1 MPTYEYVCE
10 GCGHEYERFQS
21 IMASPDRT
29 CPKCG
34 KRKVRRKIGIGAGVL
49 FKGTGF
55 YETDYR
61 SDGYS
66 KAAEA
71 DRKSSETPKA
81 EGAKKEGGDAAKPAD
96 AGAKAGASS
105 TPSETPKPAAEKP
118 SKEPRVK
125 ALHPSREGR
134 GQGNLRRGAAAKS
147 TARARSRRKGLAMR
161 KVVSIIAIV
170 AVVLV
175 VAAVLLIDVIA
186 RVGIEVA
193 GSKVLGVPTTVR
205 NVNIGLLRDRSSVT
219 GLDVANPQGYTD
231 PLFLALGEASLTAR
245 LSELTGEQVSIERIA
260 LQDLTLT
267 LEKDASGKLN
277 ATRIS
282 DNLPS
287 TGEQKAQAAKPD
299 AGPSRKVVVKELRIE
314 RVKVRLRNLVG
325 GRQGVVE
332 ANLPDIV
339 LKDVTSDGSVDVLAS
354 QVSGMVIGSVLQA
367 TITSNIEGL
376 SGEVVTGLKGALKDS
391 VSALPSD
398 LRGPVESIRG
408 GVGEMLDKAGE
419 QLQQGVGDALQGLFG
434 GKDKPKGN

>member
-1 MPTYEYVCE
+1 MPTYEYVCD
-10 GCGHEYERFQS
+10 GCGHAYERFQS
-21 IMASPDRT
+21 ILASPDRT

-81 EGAKKEGGDAAKPAD
+81 DATKKDEGGTAKPAD
-96 AGAKAGASS
+96 TGAKTDA
-105 TPSETPKPAAEKP
+105 PKPPPPAEKAT
-118 SKEPRVK
+118 KEPRVK

-134 GQGNLRRGAAAKS
+134 GQGNLRRATGGKRP
-147 TARARSRRKGLAMR
+147 RARRKGGVLKKA
-161 KVVSIIAIV
+161 VVGLVV
-170 AVVLV
+170 AVVVLT
-175 VAAVLLIDVIA
+175 VAAVLLVDVIA

-193 GSKVLGVPTTVR
+193 GSKVLGVATTVR
-205 NVNIGLLRDRSSVT
+205 NADIGLIKDRSAIT
-219 GLDVANPQGYTD
+219 GREVATPTGYTD
-231 PLFLALGEASLTAR
+231 PTFLSLGQASLTAR
-245 LSELTGEQVSIERIA
+245 LVELTGTDISIRQIA
-260 LQDLTLT
+260 LSDLTLT

-287 TGEQKAQAAKPD
+287 TGEQKEQAKKPD
-299 AGPSRKVVVKELRIE
+299 AGASRKVVVKELRIE

-325 GRQGVVE
+325 GRQGVVD
-332 ANLPDIV
+332 AALPDMV
-339 LKDVTSDGSVDVLAS
+339 LSNVSSDGSVDVLAS
-354 QVSGMVIGSVLQA
+354 QISGMVIGSVLQA
-367 TITSNIEGL
+367 TLTANIEGL
-376 SGEVVTGLKGALKDS
+376 SSEVTDGLKGALKDS
-391 VSALPSD
+391 VNSLPSD

-408 GVGEMLDKAGE
+408 TVGEALDKAGS
-419 QLQQGVGDALQGLFG
+419 QIQKGVGDALQGLFG
-434 GKDKPKGN
+434 GKDKPSGK

>member
-1 MPTYEYVCE
+1 MPTYEYVCD
-10 GCGHEYERFQS
+10 GCGHAYERFQS
-21 IMASPDRT
+21 ITASPDRT

-71 DRKSSETPKA
+71 ERKNSETPKA
-81 EGAKKEGGDAAKPAD
+81 DSPKKEGGEAAKPAET
-96 AGAKAGASS
+96 GAKA
-105 TPSETPKPAAEKP
+105 EKP
-118 SKEPRVK
+118 EKTSGSGGSAGATPKEPRVK
-125 ALHPSREGR
+125 TVHPSREGR
-134 GQGNLRRGAAAKS
+134 GQGNLRRAKS
-147 TARARSRRKGLAMR
+147 APRPRARRKGRALR
-161 KVVSIIAIV
+161 KIVSIVAIL

-205 NVNIGLLRDRSSVT
+205 NVDLGLIKDRSSVS
-219 GLDVANPQGYTD
+219 GLDVANPTGYTD
-231 PLFLALGEASLTAR
+231 PTFLSLGQASLTAR
-245 LSELTGEQVSIERIA
+245 LGELTGDQVTIRNIT

-267 LEKDASGKLN
+267 LEKDAAGKLN

-287 TGEQKAQAAKPD
+287 TGEQQQAATQPD
-299 AGPSRKVVVKELRIE
+299 AGKSRKVVVQELRIE

-339 LKDVTSDGSVDVLAS
+339 LKDVASDGSVDVLAS

-367 TITSNIEGL
+367 TVTANIEGL
-376 SGEVVTGLKGALKDS
+376 SGEVMQGLKGALKDS
-391 VSALPSD
+391 VNALPAN
-398 LRGPVESIRG
+398 LQGPVESIRG
-408 GVGEMLDKAGE
+408 TMGEALDKAGE
-419 QLQQGVGDALQGLFG
+419 QIQKGVGDALQGLFG
-434 GKDKPKGN
+434 GKDKPKSPGN